1 MIKWSIDWLI
11 GKLIW
16 HHLKWYFLSCLLFRF
31 GLTYSHKC
39 SVLWTVDVRNAGDG
53 TLEISISGPS
63 GQNVSNNVTAQ
74 GPGLFVVN
82 YVPVESG
89 QHRANVTFNKENIR
103 GWSVSWCTLNWRR
116 RRNCINNIR
125 LSVKATTHQ
134 RWLPSKMATPRK
146 EQKDIAKQICKQ

>member
-103 GWSVSWCTLNWRR
+103 GKSVCLCTLNWRR
-116 RRNCINNIR
+116 RNCIR
-125 LSVKATTHQ
+125 HWQYQATTRQ

-146 EQKDIAKQICKQ
+146 ETKDIAKQIRKQ

>member
-1 MIKWSIDWLI
+1 MQKRW
-11 GKLIW
+11 
-16 HHLKWYFLSCLLFRF
+16 CA
-31 GLTYSHKC
+31 
-39 SVLWTVDVRNAGDG
+39 VVWTVDVRNAGDG

-103 GWSVSWCTLNWRR
+103 G
-116 RRNCINNIR
+116 
-125 LSVKATTHQ
+125 LSACVFELK
-134 RWLPSKMATPRK
+134 KK
-146 EQKDIAKQICKQ
+146 KKKKQYSPITISGCQ